1 LTRHEP
7 TISRRVAGGMGKN
20 NNVRYPVPI
29 SEWSEDDRPR
39 EKLLKY
45 GEHVLSNAELLAI
58 LIRTGT
64 PGRSAVDIGREVLHR
79 FKSLRAMSGADIS
92 EFRKIKGLKNAKIAQ
107 IKAAI
112 ELGRRMLSE
121 KKKPSAPIK
130 HSSDVANLLM
140 PLMRDLKKERFIL
153 LLLDGR
159 NAVSDMID
167 IDYGTVDRANPYIRD
182 IIQTAIRNNAPSVIV
197 AHNHPSGATTPSE
210 NDKAFTR
217 SLMMAA
223 KATGINFF
231 DHIIIGNDLY
241 FSFADKGF
249 IGEYETKAIREL

>member
-1 LTRHEP
+1 
-7 TISRRVAGGMGKN
+7 MGKN
-20 NNVRYPVPI
+20 DRIRYPVPI

-45 GEHVLSNAELLAI
+45 GEHALSNAELLAI

-92 EFRKIKGLKNAKIAQ
+92 EFRKISGLKNAKIAQ
-107 IKAAI
+107 IKAAM

-121 KKKPSAPIK
+121 EKTLTDPVR

-140 PLMRDLKKERFIL
+140 PLMRDLKKERFVL

-182 IIQTAIRNNAPSVIV
+182 IIQTAIRNNAPSFIV

-231 DHIIIGNDLY
+231 DHIIIGNDCY

>member
-1 LTRHEP
+1 
-7 TISRRVAGGMGKN
+7 MGKDKK
-20 NNVRYPVPI
+20 VSYPVPI
-29 SEWSEDDRPR
+29 REWSEDDRPR

-45 GEHVLSNAELLAI
+45 GEDALSDAELLAI

-64 PGRSAVDIGREVLHR
+64 PGRSAVDIGRELLHR
-79 FKSLRAMSGADIS
+79 FGSLRAMGGADIAAFKEVS
-92 EFRKIKGLKNAKIAQ
+92 GIKKAKIAQ

-121 KKKPSAPIK
+121 EKKPSAPIR
-130 HSSDVANLLM
+130 HSSDVADFLM
-140 PLMRDLKKERFIL
+140 PLMRDLEKERFVM
-153 LLLDGR
+153 LLLDGK
-159 NAVSDMID
+159 NTVLDTID

-182 IIQTAIRNNAPSVIV
+182 IIQTAVRNNAPSIIV
-197 AHNHPSGATTPSE
+197 AHNHPSGATAPSE

-223 KATGINFF
+223 KATGVNFF
-231 DHIIIGNDLY
+231 DHIIIGNDDY

-249 IGEYETKAIREL
+249 IGEYETRAIREL

>member
-1 LTRHEP
+1 
-7 TISRRVAGGMGKN
+7 MGKDKK
-20 NNVRYPVPI
+20 VSYPVPI
-29 SEWSEDDRPR
+29 REWSEDDRPR

-45 GEHVLSNAELLAI
+45 GEHALSNAELLAI

-64 PGRSAVDIGREVLHR
+64 PGRSAVDIGRELLHR
-79 FKSLRAMSGADIS
+79 FGSLRAMGGADIS
-92 EFRKIKGLKNAKIAQ
+92 AFKEVSGIKKAKIAQ

-121 KKKPSAPIK
+121 EKKPSAPIR
-130 HSSDVANLLM
+130 HSSDVADFLM
-140 PLMRDLKKERFIL
+140 PLMRDLEKERFVM
-153 LLLDGR
+153 LLLDGK
-159 NAVSDMID
+159 NTVLDTID

-182 IIQTAIRNNAPSVIV
+182 IIQTAVRNNAPSIIV
-197 AHNHPSGATTPSE
+197 AHNHPSGATAPSE

-223 KATGINFF
+223 KATGVNFF
-231 DHIIIGNDLY
+231 DHIIIGNDDY

-249 IGEYETKAIREL
+249 IGEYETRAIREL